1 MVNFFPLALLPPPSP
16 GCGLPHGG
24 VQVQDTTGILEVVSW
39 TLTAGACGWVG
50 GQRQREE
57 EGHAREPSWF
67 LVLQCVSVTWT
78 PVWISFP
85 ALCMDPGLPGLCP
98 DVILALSGLLLCWK
112 SHLPRP
118 QGQQYGASS
127 G

>member
-24 VQVQDTTGILEVVSW
+24 VQVQDTTGILEEVSW

-57 EGHAREPSWF
+57 DMKTWEEVVHLKPKREAWNRSFLHDSWEE
-67 LVLQCVSVTWT
+67 S
-78 PVWISFP
+78 
-85 ALCMDPGLPGLCP
+85 ALLIP
-98 DVILALSGLLLCWK
+98 
-112 SHLPRP
+112 
-118 QGQQYGASS
+118 
-127 G
+127 